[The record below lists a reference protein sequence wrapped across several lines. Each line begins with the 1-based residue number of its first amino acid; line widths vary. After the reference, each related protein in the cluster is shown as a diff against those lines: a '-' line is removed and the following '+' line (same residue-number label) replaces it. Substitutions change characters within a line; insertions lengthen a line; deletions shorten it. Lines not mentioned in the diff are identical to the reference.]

1 MPPPLIPPR
10 GEVNA
15 ADAFD
20 IGNFDDDEVK
30 GVKLGET
37 DSELYKNFNITIS
50 ERWQSEIS
58 ETVFDVVNQDADKA
72 EQKKRAKQKMRITVE
87 EKDSDVIIHGYI
99 KKLGGPFTSAW
110 QTKYGKLYPSRLELY
125 PESLSGKPELLFMDQ
140 IEEVTSELQQVKG
153 ETAIVVKLKEGLKET
168 KVILTNQVTSRRG
181 LGFKRLK
188 LQDEISLKEWHTS
201 LRTAHRVSQELLQR
215 MGRKAIKIYG
225 VNHDPMLQENERPG
239 SVTRAF
245 LNRAASVDSGI

>member
-110 QTKYGKLYPSRLELY
+110 QTN
-125 PESLSGKPELLFMDQ
+125 GKPELLFMDQ
-140 IEEVTSELQQVKG
+140 IEEVSSELQQVKG

-168 KVILTNQVTSRRG
+168 KVILTN
-181 LGFKRLK
+181 
-188 LQDEISLKEWHTS
+188 QDEISLKEWHTS